1 MTTRLLLF
9 TAFSGLAYA
18 GCLPVT
24 GNRIVGRDLA
34 LANPL
39 FAALPST
46 LTIGIAPAPGSKRV
60 FPAAELQRLARAN
73 GIQVNVTGDT
83 CFEIPMVRVR
93 EEDAIAAMLRALP
106 AGAELKV
113 VEMAKFDVPLGEL
126 EFPLQALEPPGVAP
140 GVASQGLSPAVQLW
154 RGYVKYAETRKAPY
168 WARVAVTVR
177 RSVVVAGTDLPL
189 NTTIKENSLRIE
201 TTTGMPDRALVATR
215 IEEVRGRALTRSV
228 KAGSVIPLSILADLP
243 TIRRGDPVTVEVQS
257 GSARLMFDA
266 VAEGAAREGEMVE
279 LRNPASGKTFK
290 ARANRG
296 SKASVTLA
304 EGQRL

>member
-9 TAFSGLAYA
+9 TAFSGLAFA

-24 GNRIVGRDLA
+24 GNRILGQDLA

-46 LTIGIAPAPGSKRV
+46 LTIGIAPAPGSKRI

-126 EFPLQALEPPGVAP
+126 EFPLQALEPPGVASP
-140 GVASQGLSPAVQLW
+140 IVSPAIQLW

-177 RSVVVAGTDLPL
+177 RSVVVAGTDLPI
-189 NTTIKENSLRIE
+189 NSTISETSLRIE
-201 TTTGMPDRALVATR
+201 TTTGVPDRAILATR

-228 KAGSVIPLSILADLP
+228 KAGSVIPLSMLADLP

-296 SKASVTLA
+296 SKASVILA